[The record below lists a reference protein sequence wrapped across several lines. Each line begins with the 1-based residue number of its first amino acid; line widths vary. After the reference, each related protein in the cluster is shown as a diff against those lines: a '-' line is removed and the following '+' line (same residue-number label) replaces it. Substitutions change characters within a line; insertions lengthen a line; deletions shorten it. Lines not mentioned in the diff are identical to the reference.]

1 MYYIFLSWR
10 SIPHSRARRKTQFPT
25 PKLLIDLIYIFCYIR
40 WSAQKEIDMLSQLLW
55 TFSWVYWEKDNGCHN
70 VVKTWSINL
79 KTKTKK
85 KNCLNK
91 SASLMEHFMRTLDR
105 SVFLSTYQKPW
116 IRFHMKTYQYL
127 KLSWINISVLP
138 FQKIKS
144 IGAHIIYAH
153 LFKFSSKAKK
163 DGQKATYSRATSRH
177 FSAELLFPVCCCA
190 VLKSHN
196 DIGVL
201 LMSVTKLVLT

>member
-1 MYYIFLSWR
+1 MRF
-10 SIPHSRARRKTQFPT
+10 KTGQA
-25 PKLLIDLIYIFCYIR
+25 LR
-40 WSAQKEIDMLSQLLW
+40 WWKFREFREFFVSVQKQNDTFSLLLW

-85 KNCLNK
+85 KNSLNK
-91 SASLMEHFMRTLDR
+91 SASLIEHFMRTLDR
-105 SVFLSTYQKPW
+105 
-116 IRFHMKTYQYL
+116 
-127 KLSWINISVLP
+127 ISVSLYIISKALYSFSYKTWSIFKAKLNKYFCP
-138 FQKIKS
+138 SFPENKIHS
-144 IGAHIIYAH
+144 STHH
-153 LFKFSSKAKK
+153 MHDSSKAKK

-177 FSAELLFPVCCCA
+177 FSAELRCPVCCCA
-190 VLKSHN
+190 VPKSHN